1 MGFEWCTSCCR
12 NTPSPSRDI
21 ANLTGS
27 EFPCPWICKKGEEP
41 PPAHAILAPV
51 VEQIDGAGEVS
62 RQALLDQLC
71 VKVDEV
77 FQLKETK
84 MYCKIMEVDPEDHI
98 SLAPLGNDLRKET
111 DLRKEVDT
119 APF

>member
-1 MGFEWCTSCCR
+1 M
-12 NTPSPSRDI
+12 
-21 ANLTGS
+21 
-27 EFPCPWICKKGEEP
+27 
-41 PPAHAILAPV
+41 

-77 FQLKETK
+77 FQFKETK

-119 APF
+119 TAFLKGLRKV